1 MLIVIFASF
10 NISILL
16 KKTEAVHWWF
26 CLNLVPFQF
35 GHRMIQSTQPKA
47 NTQKFN
53 PNVINCIIWTTFA
66 NFLLYSC
73 GTFQIATNQTVYPE
87 IITLWGNIAKPQL
100 QKQSVLCHC
109 HCLDFVFFFIKIN
122 LCHCLLPAI
131 SA

>member
-1 MLIVIFASF
+1 MCHDHRYLCFLQYINPFQENRSGSLVLLFKSSALPIWRASDACASK
-10 NISILL
+10 NIDIDILILL
-16 KKTEAVHWWF
+16 KKAELVHWRF

-73 GTFQIATNQTVYPE
+73 GTFQIATNQTIYPE
-87 IITLWGNIAKPQL
+87 IITL
-100 QKQSVLCHC
+100 
-109 HCLDFVFFFIKIN
+109 
-122 LCHCLLPAI
+122 
-131 SA
+131 

>member
-1 MLIVIFASF
+1 MSCVMLIVIFASF

-53 PNVINCIIWTTFA
+53 PNVINCIIWTTFQISF
-66 NFLLYSC
+66 FLLYSC
-73 GTFQIATNQTVYPE
+73 GTFHIATNQTHYPKIGIFGKFCKTPTE
-87 IITLWGNIAKPQL
+87 ETVIV
-100 QKQSVLCHC
+100 SVLYFS
-109 HCLDFVFFFIKIN
+109 LS
-122 LCHCLLPAI
+122 LPLSFACYQCI
-131 SA
+131 GIR